1 MWRLCGERARKARCM
16 DADAIQF
23 ACQVPKRG
31 APRSASGKD
40 GLILNPSTPLRRF
53 YVQPTEAATLSLMG
67 AGAVPMGGVTALSAF
82 ALDGTPP
89 VATLTAS
96 PAAILASNSTV
107 ANFTSNEAGS
117 TFTCT
122 YVWRGGPGRDSPHMF
137 GSEWSVGAVSC
148 S

>member
-1 MWRLCGERARKARCM
+1 M
-16 DADAIQF
+16 DAAIQF

-67 AGAVPMGGVTALSAF
+67 AGAVPMGGVTALSLHLP
-82 ALDGTPP
+82 LDGTPP

-137 GSEWSVGAVSC
+137 GSEWSVGADSY